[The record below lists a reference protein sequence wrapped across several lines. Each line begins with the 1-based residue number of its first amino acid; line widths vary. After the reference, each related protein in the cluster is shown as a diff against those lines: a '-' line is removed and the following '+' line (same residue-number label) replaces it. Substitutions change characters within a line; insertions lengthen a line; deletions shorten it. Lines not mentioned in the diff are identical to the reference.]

1 MNKRFIAVLVFAFVV
16 ASVASLLLYR
26 LMSGRQPVKAAQT
39 AVKVVLASRI
49 LEVGTLIKE
58 SDVKLADWSGPVPN
72 GSSTRVQDV
81 VGRGVTSP
89 VYNEEPVLESRLAPK
104 GAGGGLPSMIPS
116 GMRAVAI
123 RVNEVAGVAGFVVPG
138 MRVDLII
145 SGSAPGAANSARLG
159 TLAKTMMQN
168 IEVLS
173 AGQEIKK
180 DAEGKPMMVQVVNLL
195 VTPDQ
200 AEQVS
205 LAASQTQ
212 IQLILRNPLDRQ
224 VTKTPG
230 AAMAHLFTGG
240 KLNLQAEQPE
250 REPGPPA
257 KPRARPAP
265 TVAAYR
271 PPPVDIRPEPK
282 RQHTLEILNGARRQE
297 TKFTVENQEKP
308 E

>member
-26 LMSGRQPVKAAQT
+26 LMSSRQPAAKAAVG
-39 AVKVVLASRI
+39 VKIVLASRN
-49 LEVGTLIKE
+49 LEVGTLLKE
-58 SDVKLADWSGPVPN
+58 SDLKLTDWSGPVPN
-72 GSSTRVQDV
+72 GASNRVQDV
-81 VGRGVTSP
+81 IGRGVTSP
-89 VYNEEPVLESRLAPK
+89 VYNDEPVLESRLAPK

-145 SGSAPGAANSARLG
+145 SGSPPGAASNVAHLG
-159 TLAKTMMQN
+159 TLAKTMLQN

-180 DAEGKPMMVQVVNLL
+180 DDEGKPKIVQVVNLL
-195 VTPDQ
+195 VTPEQ

-224 VTKTPG
+224 VTKTSG
-230 AAMAHLFTGG
+230 AAMTHLFTGG
-240 KLNLQAEQPE
+240 KLNLQGEQP
-250 REPGPPA
+250 RDPA
-257 KPRARPAP
+257 APRARPRPAP
-265 TVAAYR
+265 TVAAFR
-271 PPPVDIRPEPK
+271 PPPIEVRPEPK
-282 RQHTLEILNGARRQE
+282 RQHIIEIINGARRNE
-297 TKFTVENQEKP
+297 TKFTVDSEEKLQ
-308 E
+308 